1 MKEILETKEKITHER
16 AEMKDMCAINVHKMD
31 ICNMAVLYALPTYE
45 IYIRSDLLRTDG
57 QRQIPGIIVDN
68 TEVTIR
74 INRIH
79 LQC

>member
-1 MKEILETKEKITHER
+1 MKEILETKEKKR
-16 AEMKDMCAINVHKMD
+16 GEMKDMCAINVHKMD
-31 ICNMAVLYALPTYE
+31 ICNMAVLYALTTYE

-74 INRIH
+74 INGIH